1 MKRIH
6 VRRLASLALTAGL
19 FVGLS
24 GALAAPAS
32 AASTKPKKFH
42 ATATFT
48 THSINPDGSF
58 TAPLTGT
65 GPKGASSNLTLT
77 GITTQGPKKV
87 TKTKLT
93 LTNVAMGNTGTANG
107 FSVDVHSPWL
117 TGTLSGTIS
126 SPTGYDPPALLPKI
140 TWNCSCDWVNGVWTW
155 TITVDWL
162 SSPSA

>member
-42 ATATFT
+42 ATATVT

-58 TAPLTGT
+58 TVQLSGT
-65 GPKGASSNLTLT
+65 GPKGASSTLTLS
-77 GITTQGPKKV
+77 GVTTQGPKKV
-87 TKTKLT
+87 TKTNLT
-93 LTNVAMGNTGTANG
+93 QTNIPVGTSGTANG
-107 FSVDVHSPWL
+107 FTTDVSAPWL
-117 TGTLSGTIS
+117 TATLSGTVS

-140 TWNCSCDWVNGVWTW
+140 TWKCVCDWSGESWSW
-155 TITVDWL
+155 TITIDWL
-162 SSPSA
+162 ASPTA